1 MANEEAIAFIEKYAD
16 DNNIKESNAIVN
28 KNSLALAQLMA
39 SIEIDLALGD
49 KENAS
54 KILQIL
60 LLCFYTIGKNSVKT
74 FSQD

>member
-49 KENAS
+49 KENAA
-54 KILQIL
+54 KTMQIL